1 MNEDEQFN
9 GTGSSEDEDND
20 NDVLIFHILITEPL
34 TNLK

>member
-1 MNEDEQFN
+1 MNEDDQAN
-9 GTGSSEDEDND
+9 GTDSSGDED